1 MKLTLG
7 VYHQLKHGGQSTNT
21 STFMLPSFMG
31 FFLSK
36 QGQFLLFPSPPPLLP
51 LPFPL
56 FSNKISRCVRSVV
69 YACVLA
75 VYCVLILM
83 QSDRLRH
90 IHLPRQR
97 SHPRAEPFSVLR
109 HHLPNGEG
117 VIHRVPSSV
126 ASLRHVP
133 RPCHAYLLPRRV
145 CPRILSRLCV
155 PG

>member
-21 STFMLPSFMG
+21 STFMLPSFMD

-36 QGQFLLFPSPPPLLP
+36 QGQFLLFPSPPSS
-51 LPFPL
+51 PFPSL
-56 FSNKISRCVRSVV
+56 FVPTKYLV
-69 YACVLA
+69 ACVVSCMLA
-75 VYCVLILM
+75 CWMCNYILIVM

-117 VIHRVPSSV
+117 VIHRVPFSV
-126 ASLRHVP
+126 ASLCHVP

-145 CPRILSRLCV
+145 CPRILSCLCV